1 MRRTA
6 PHRSEGST
14 ATSRRGAW
22 IVFSKAVTEEL
33 PERDQYTALK
43 VAVMVSTQ
51 HTSCRLSLQSMD
63 QGIHEAV
70 SRPRCGAVD
79 TAVALA
85 TGLVT
90 VEGAA
95 ISLALDCNTGRTV

>member
-6 PHRSEGST
+6 LHRSEGST

-51 HTSCRLSLQSMD
+51 HIWWTSTF
-63 QGIHEAV
+63 V
-70 SRPRCGAVD
+70 AVD
-79 TAVALA
+79 
-85 TGLVT
+85 GPRYSRS
-90 VEGAA
+90 
-95 ISLALDCNTGRTV
+95 SLALGVALWIPRSRWLLDWWREQQTA

>member
-14 ATSRRGAW
+14 ATSRRRAW

-51 HTSCRLSLQSMD
+51 HLLS
-63 QGIHEAV
+63 AFV
-70 SRPRCGAVD
+70 AVD
-79 TAVALA
+79 GPRYSRSSVSPS
-85 TGLVT
+85 V
-90 VEGAA
+90 
-95 ISLALDCNTGRTV
+95 

>member
-6 PHRSEGST
+6 PHRSEGLT

-51 HTSCRLSLQSMD
+51 HLLS
-63 QGIHEAV
+63 AFV
-70 SRPRCGAVD
+70 AVD
-79 TAVALA
+79 GPRYSRSSVSPS
-85 TGLVT
+85 V
-90 VEGAA
+90 
-95 ISLALDCNTGRTV
+95 

>member
-51 HTSCRLSLQSMD
+51 HLLSTL
-63 QGIHEAV
+63 V
-70 SRPRCGAVD
+70 AVD
-79 TAVALA
+79 GPRYSRSSVSPS
-85 TGLVT
+85 V
-90 VEGAA
+90 
-95 ISLALDCNTGRTV
+95 

>member
-6 PHRSEGST
+6 LHRSEGST

-51 HTSCRLSLQSMD
+51 HLPSTF
-63 QGIHEAV
+63 V
-70 SRPRCGAVD
+70 AVD
-79 TAVALA
+79 GPRYSRSSVSPS
-85 TGLVT
+85 V
-90 VEGAA
+90 
-95 ISLALDCNTGRTV
+95 

>member
-51 HTSCRLSLQSMD
+51 HLLS
-63 QGIHEAV
+63 AFV
-70 SRPRCGAVD
+70 AVD
-79 TAVALA
+79 GPRYSRSSVSPS
-85 TGLVT
+85 V
-90 VEGAA
+90 
-95 ISLALDCNTGRTV
+95 

>member
-6 PHRSEGST
+6 LHRSEGST

-51 HTSCRLSLQSMD
+51 HLLS
-63 QGIHEAV
+63 AFV
-70 SRPRCGAVD
+70 AVD
-79 TAVALA
+79 GPRYSRSSVSPS
-85 TGLVT
+85 V
-90 VEGAA
+90 
-95 ISLALDCNTGRTV
+95 

>member
-43 VAVMVSTQ
+43 VAVMVST
-51 HTSCRLSLQSMD
+51 HHLLSTF
-63 QGIHEAV
+63 V
-70 SRPRCGAVD
+70 AVD
-79 TAVALA
+79 GPRYSRSSVSPS
-85 TGLVT
+85 V
-90 VEGAA
+90 
-95 ISLALDCNTGRTV
+95 

>member
-14 ATSRRGAW
+14 ATSRRRAW

-43 VAVMVSTQ
+43 VAVMVSSSTQ
-51 HTSCRLSLQSMD
+51 HLLSTF
-63 QGIHEAV
+63 V
-70 SRPRCGAVD
+70 AVD
-79 TAVALA
+79 GPRYSRSSVSPS
-85 TGLVT
+85 V
-90 VEGAA
+90 
-95 ISLALDCNTGRTV
+95 